1 MCSGSRHGLHLS
13 SMLSPEL
20 QTAIEA
26 LLHCTVAE
34 LRRIELYELRLV
46 KAEVYAKE
54 HPREGDNG
62 CPPQNCEGN

>member
-1 MCSGSRHGLHLS
+1 MS
-13 SMLSPEL
+13 LSPEL

-46 KAEVYAKE
+46 KAEVYARE
-54 HPREGDNG
+54 HPQNGDNG
-62 CPPQNCEGN
+62 CLLPKCPPKN